1 MIWEGDLGGR
11 FIPVKYTRSVHNLSS
26 FKDTSVYS
34 LRVARGL
41 RFGKDSWL
49 QEDYLQITDFW
60 CPKLYETLEQQEFS
74 ILQTPACLG
83 RGAHLILEQESLQ
96 FAKF

>member
-1 MIWEGDLGGR
+1 MLYKPSRYIC
-11 FIPVKYTRSVHNLSS
+11 FKYA
-26 FKDTSVYS
+26 SVYS

-60 CPKLYETLEQQEFS
+60 CPKLYETLGCPS
-74 ILQTPACLG
+74 YRNPSGTGVTVCLQSLTY
-83 RGAHLILEQESLQ
+83 LIGKLKNCVIVVLLHRSP
-96 FAKF
+96 